1 MSKVIYSILNTI
13 KDTNSTNAKVEILK
27 EYKDNE
33 LLKKVFY
40 YTYNLYNFY
49 MKKVPKVKEHF
60 NEKSLEES
68 FEVLDILRN
77 RVVTGNEARALV
89 QKTLS
94 ELSSEDADVFERILK
109 KDLKIG
115 MNKKLIN
122 RVWEDLI
129 PITPYMGCR
138 PYNIKD
144 FETLLNE
151 SSEMYCDIKYDGEF
165 VNIIVS
171 GLSESGK
178 DISNRVKT
186 ISRSGKDIYL
196 EHLFTHLSEHLTE
209 NEEDFVLTGELLIR
223 NMDRYTSNGIINSLK
238 QLNDKIKNGIVK
250 DKDFNDF
257 IKKNGKTPEEI
268 EKDIY
273 VVVWDIISF
282 RDWSKGIYEKPLKE
296 RREVLKKFTKNNI
309 EMCEYISVNSK
320 EEIFKYYN
328 EKLQEGEEGIILK
341 DANGIWK
348 DGKHRISQK
357 FKLIMDLDLIVKDF
371 KYGNAGTKYSDKVN
385 RLVLESSDGKL
396 KTITGG
402 VDEKTMDYL
411 TDNKDNLVGKIATI
425 TCSGISKN
433 NKGEWSVL
441 HPRFK
446 ELRDDKNTANSLDEC
461 KEIEEST
468 KSLNG

>member
-1 MSKVIYSILNTI
+1 MYKILNKLQNTS
-13 KDTNSTNAKVEILK
+13 STNEKV
-27 EYKDNE
+27 E
-33 LLKKVFY
+33 LLKQHKENNTLKNVFF

-49 MKKVPKVKEHF
+49 MKKVPNVKSF
-60 NEKSLEES
+60 SNEIELNECFKI
-68 FEVLDILRN
+68 LDILKN
-77 RVVTGNEARALV
+77 REVNGNEARALV
-89 QKTLS
+89 QKTLT
-94 ELSSEDADVFERILK
+94 ELNSEDADVFERILK

-138 PYNIKD
+138 PYNVKD
-144 FETLLNE
+144 FEKLLNE
-151 SSEMYCDIKYDGEF
+151 SLEMYCDIKYDGEF
-165 VNIIVS
+165 VNIIVA
-171 GLSESGK
+171 
-178 DISNRVKT
+178 DIVKT

-196 EHLFTHLSEHLTE
+196 EHLFSHLTE
-209 NEEDFVLTGELLIR
+209 LENKEDFVLTGELLIR

-238 QLNDKIKNGIVK
+238 QLNEKIKNGIVK
-250 DKDFNDF
+250 DKDFKDF

-273 VVVWDIISF
+273 VVVWDIIPF
-282 RDWSKGIYEKPLKE
+282 KDWSKGMYEKPLKE
-296 RREVLKKFTKNNI
+296 RREVLKNFTKNNI

-357 FKLIMDLDLIVKDF
+357 FKLVMDLDLIVKDF

-411 TDNKDNLVGKIATI
+411 TNNKDNLVGKIATI

-468 KSLNG
+468 KSLNGWV